1 MRLDRKIC
9 LIFCRIPRRLSIF
22 NDICK
27 RGQDFFNRLW
37 KLIENRCCS
46 TFSIFILNVT
56 KSFKRWLHEIAIFP
70 FGNFLNFIIS
80 WCYFNYWTMCT
91 RVRNYGIES
100 YILLKKFMH
109 VTISQD
115 YWITYL
121 KCNIKFCCFRSV
133 NESVF

>member
-37 KLIENRCCS
+37 KLIENGCCS

-70 FGNFLNFIIS
+70 FRNFLNFIIS

-100 YILLKKFMH
+100 YFWKSLCMLPL
-109 VTISQD
+109 TR
-115 YWITYL
+115 ITYL
-121 KCNIKFCCFRSV
+121 KCNMKFRCFRSV
-133 NESVF
+133 NKSVKWVL